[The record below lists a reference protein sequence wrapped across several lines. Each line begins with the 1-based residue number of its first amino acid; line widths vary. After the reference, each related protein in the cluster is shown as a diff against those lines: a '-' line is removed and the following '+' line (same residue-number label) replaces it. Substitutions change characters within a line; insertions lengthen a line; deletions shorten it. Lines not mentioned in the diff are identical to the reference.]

1 MSQMLNCKSGSQER
15 KDKVFIFSFILSFSI
30 HILLIFYILI
40 SYKGEDKKKEIVWVS
55 FHTAASG
62 QKDMNVGIGGITSES
77 NEDSSAYQNNPYH
90 LKSDSSP
97 LKSNQNDEIKKEEK
111 KEDKVKKENNNNNK
125 DQQDR
130 KEDITKNKENIIKK
144 KENIKAEKSKYS
156 NANIKKSLNEKKE
169 IAKAEK
175 DIRSQNKQS
184 LRKYEKNNRKESI
197 SQTAYKSDSKN
208 TKSDRND
215 VKDKDLKDKKEKYG
229 TEKYTAKDL
238 DELEKALRE
247 LAKSYTGG
255 GGSKGDSKGGEG
267 SGGGSGGGNMQG
279 GTGNGGAA
287 QTFISLYAQLI
298 RESIK
303 KNFVIPPS
311 LKGEFLSCVVY
322 LKIGQDGSILD
333 MDLEESSGNRN
344 FDIFVMK
351 AIRSSSPFPPPP
363 SELEIYVRFSNRD

>member
-1 MSQMLNCKSGSQER
+1 MLNYKSGYQER

-55 FHTAASG
+55 FHTAPSG
-62 QKDMNVGIGGITSES
+62 QKDMNVGIGGSTSES
-77 NEDSSAYQNNPYH
+77 NEDSSAYQNNSSH

-111 KEDKVKKENNNNNK
+111 KEDKVKKENNNNK

-130 KEDITKNKENIIKK
+130 KEDITKNKENITKN
-144 KENIKAEKSKYS
+144 KENIKAEKSEYS
-156 NANIKKSLNEKKE
+156 NANIKKSSNEKKE

-175 DIRSQNKQS
+175 DIGSQNKQS
-184 LRKYEKNNRKESI
+184 VRKEEKNSKKESI

-215 VKDKDLKDKKEKYG
+215 VKKDKDLKDKKKEKYVTG
-229 TEKYTAKDL
+229 KYTTKDL

-247 LAKSYTGG
+247 LAKSYIG
-255 GGSKGDSKGGEG
+255 GGSNKGDSKGGEG
-267 SGGGSGGGNMQG
+267 SGRSSGGGNMQW
-279 GTGNGGAA
+279 GTENGGVA

-351 AIRSSSPFPPPP
+351 AIRNSSPFPPPP

>member
-1 MSQMLNCKSGSQER
+1 MLNYKSGYQER

-62 QKDMNVGIGGITSES
+62 QKDMNGGIGGSTSES
-77 NEDSSAYQNNPYH
+77 NEDSSAYQNNSSH

-111 KEDKVKKENNNNNK
+111 KEDKVKKENNNK

-130 KEDITKNKENIIKK
+130 KEDITKNKENITKN

-156 NANIKKSLNEKKE
+156 NANIKRSSNEKKE

-184 LRKYEKNNRKESI
+184 VRKEEKNSKKESI
-197 SQTAYKSDSKN
+197 SQTASG
-208 TKSDRND
+208 RNN

-267 SGGGSGGGNMQG
+267 SGGGAGGGNMQG

-311 LKGEFLSCVVY
+311 FKGEFLSCVVY

>member
-1 MSQMLNCKSGSQER
+1 MLNYKSGYQER

-62 QKDMNVGIGGITSES
+62 QKDMNVGIGGSTSES
-77 NEDSSAYQNNPYH
+77 NEDSSAYQNNSSH

-111 KEDKVKKENNNNNK
+111 KEDKVKKENNNNK

-130 KEDITKNKENIIKK
+130 KEEIPKNKENITKN

-156 NANIKKSLNEKKE
+156 NANIKKSSNEKKE
-169 IAKAEK
+169 IANAEK

-184 LRKYEKNNRKESI
+184 VIKEEKNSKKESI
-197 SQTAYKSDSKN
+197 SQTASG
-208 TKSDRND
+208 RNN
-215 VKDKDLKDKKEKYG
+215 VKDKDLKDKKKEKYG
-229 TEKYTAKDL
+229 TGKYTAKDL

-247 LAKSYTGG
+247 LAKSYIGG
-255 GGSKGDSKGGEG
+255 GGNRGDSKGGEG
-267 SGGGSGGGNMQG
+267 SGRSSGGGNMQW
-279 GTGNGGAA
+279 GTENGGAA

-351 AIRSSSPFPPPP
+351 AIRNSSPFPPPP

>member
-1 MSQMLNCKSGSQER
+1 MSWVLNHKGESQKR
-15 KDKVFIFSFILSFSI
+15 KDKAFIFSFILSFSI

-62 QKDMNVGIGGITSES
+62 QKDMNVGIGGSTSES
-77 NEDSSAYQNNPYH
+77 NEGSSAYQNNSSP

-97 LKSNQNDEIKKEEK
+97 LKSNQNDEIKREEK
-111 KEDKVKKENNNNNK
+111 KEDKVKKENNNK

-130 KEDITKNKENIIKK
+130 KEDITKNKENITKK

-156 NANIKKSLNEKKE
+156 NANIKKSSNEKKE

-184 LRKYEKNNRKESI
+184 VRKDEKNNRKESI

-215 VKDKDLKDKKEKYG
+215 VKDKDLKDKKKEKYG
-229 TEKYTAKDL
+229 TGKYTAKDL

-255 GGSKGDSKGGEG
+255 GGSKGDSKEGEG
-267 SGGGSGGGNMQG
+267 SGRSSSGGNMQG

>member
-1 MSQMLNCKSGSQER
+1 MLNYKSGYQER

-62 QKDMNVGIGGITSES
+62 QKDMNVGIGGSTSES
-77 NEDSSAYQNNPYH
+77 NEDSSAYQNNPSH
-90 LKSDSSP
+90 LKSDSSL

-111 KEDKVKKENNNNNK
+111 KEDKVKKENNNK

-130 KEDITKNKENIIKK
+130 KEEIPKNKENITKN

-156 NANIKKSLNEKKE
+156 NASLKKSSNEKKE

-184 LRKYEKNNRKESI
+184 VRKEEKNSKKESI
-197 SQTAYKSDSKN
+197 SQTASG
-208 TKSDRND
+208 RNN
-215 VKDKDLKDKKEKYG
+215 VKDKDLKDKKKEKYG
-229 TEKYTAKDL
+229 TGKYTAKDL

-247 LAKSYTGG
+247 LAKSYIGG
-255 GGSKGDSKGGEG
+255 GGNKGDSKGGEG
-267 SGGGSGGGNMQG
+267 SGRSSGGGNMQG

-333 MDLEESSGNRN
+333 MDLEEASGNRN

>member
-1 MSQMLNCKSGSQER
+1 MSQMLNCKSGFQER

-40 SYKGEDKKKEIVWVS
+40 GYKGEDKKKEIVWVS

-62 QKDMNVGIGGITSES
+62 QKDMNVGIGGSTSES
-77 NEDSSAYQNNPYH
+77 NEGSSAYQNNPSH

-111 KEDKVKKENNNNNK
+111 KEDKVKKENNNK

-130 KEDITKNKENIIKK
+130 KEEIPKNKKNITRN

-156 NANIKKSLNEKKE
+156 KASLKKSSNEKKE

-184 LRKYEKNNRKESI
+184 VRKDEKNNRKESI
-197 SQTAYKSDSKN
+197 SRTAYRSDSKN

-215 VKDKDLKDKKEKYG
+215 VKDKDSKDKKEKYG

-351 AIRSSSPFPPPP
+351 AIRNSSPFPPPP

>member
-1 MSQMLNCKSGSQER
+1 MLNYKSMYQER

-40 SYKGEDKKKEIVWVS
+40 SYKGEDKNKKKEIVWVS
-55 FHTAASG
+55 FHTAPSG
-62 QKDMNVGIGGITSES
+62 QKDMNVGIGGNTSES
-77 NEDSSAYQNNPYH
+77 NEGSSAYQNNPSP

-111 KEDKVKKENNNNNK
+111 KEDKVKKENNNK

-130 KEDITKNKENIIKK
+130 KEDITKNKENIAKN

-156 NANIKKSLNEKKE
+156 NANIKKSSNEKKE

-184 LRKYEKNNRKESI
+184 VRKEEKNSKKESI
-197 SQTAYKSDSKN
+197 SQTASG
-208 TKSDRND
+208 RNN
-215 VKDKDLKDKKEKYG
+215 VKDKDLKDKKKEKYG
-229 TEKYTAKDL
+229 TGKYTAKDL

-247 LAKSYTGG
+247 LAKSYIGG
-255 GGSKGDSKGGEG
+255 GGNKGDSKGGEG
-267 SGGGSGGGNMQG
+267 SGRSSGGGNMQR
-279 GTGNGGAA
+279 GTENGGAA

-351 AIRSSSPFPPPP
+351 AIRNSSPFPPPP